1 MRTAYTLL
9 ATCLPLALVGC
20 GEAPTEAAKAAEAYN
35 EFTAAIADKDY
46 EKACERLTPK
56 TRQDLVK
63 AGQVQQ
69 TRDCSTTLEQVVADV
84 GVKEDALTDIDPAD
98 VRIAGSTA
106 VVDGVRM
113 SKPGDEW
120 LVEGDLDFVRPFLSG
135 SGAEL

>member
-1 MRTAYTLL
+1 MRTAYAMLV
-9 ATCLPLALVGC
+9 TCLPLALVGC
-20 GEAPTEAAKAAEAYN
+20 GEAPTEAAQAAEAYN
-35 EFTAAIADKDY
+35 ELTAAIEDEDY

-69 TRDCSTTLEQVVADV
+69 TRDCGTTLEQVVAGV
-84 GVKEDALTDIDPAD
+84 GVNEDALTDIEPAD

-113 SKPGDEW
+113 SKAGGEW